1 MRHGVEKPRLWMML
15 VKIRFAWMWIEC
27 VSFDLDGSKSDGC
40 KLILELMASRLE
52 TNPIVPFDE

>member
-1 MRHGVEKPRLWMML
+1 MKHGVEKLRLWMML
-15 VKIRFAWMWIEC
+15 VKIRFARIEC

>member
-1 MRHGVEKPRLWMML
+1 MML

>member
-1 MRHGVEKPRLWMML
+1 MML
-15 VKIRFAWMWIEC
+15 VKIRFARIEC